1 MTLKKV
7 SHCFSV
13 QWKTFAFGGKNVAKQ
28 KTEIYLLFAFDFKF
42 IEAAAE
48 FVKWK
53 LRREEKETNF
63 SVFIEFLSTHRML
76 SEEEVREDVI
86 KSLFSD
92 FASHNQCCFRLNDM
106 IFFLFFWSLRLWKIN

>member
-1 MTLKKV
+1 MENFYV
-7 SHCFSV
+7 
-13 QWKTFAFGGKNVAKQ
+13 WGKNVAKQ
-28 KTEIYLLFAFDFKF
+28 KTEIYLLFVFDFKF

-76 SEEEVREDVI
+76 DEEDVI
-86 KSLFSD
+86 KSLLSD

-106 IFFLFFWSLRLWKIN
+106 IFFLFFWAFDCEKLIRM